1 MRRGFWWYCPPEGK
15 CALAARA
22 RARESTGSNR
32 TPRTQGCKR
41 MCRIQRGR
49 RRDRGIGEGRH
60 ARSSPR
66 LPNLQHRGKSR
77 PDTRRGPSS
86 CWDTRP
92 PSNRCQRSLSCM
104 HTCHCGSSHGTSS
117 RSGSGGLSNQ
127 AVGRHPHTCTAHRRT
142 RRAPSNHS
150 GTRRANNRHPR
161 NQGSTHTCHCG
172 SSHGRGGSNHART

>member
-32 TPRTQGCKR
+32 TPHTQGCKR

-49 RRDRGIGEGRH
+49 RPDRGIGEGRH
-60 ARSSPR
+60 ARSSPQ

-86 CWDTRP
+86 CLGTRP
-92 PSNRCQRSLSCM
+92 PSNRRQRSLSCM
-104 HTCHCGSSHGTSS
+104 HTCHCGSSRGTAHSSQAATRQWDALRAQRSTAWQLAVACALVTARRAIKSS
-117 RSGSGGLSNQ
+117 RS
-127 AVGRHPHTCTAHRRT
+127 
-142 RRAPSNHS
+142 
-150 GTRRANNRHPR
+150 
-161 NQGSTHTCHCG
+161 CHVTLLNVM
-172 SSHGRGGSNHART
+172 SHHVKPAASELW